1 MIPLQVVE
9 KLLRVSKEGGT
20 SLVSLPLSSN
30 VMGVIVKPEFKYI
43 VDKEFIHI
51 NPLKGEDKY
60 DLYLIIGS
68 RIDVDE
74 YLENQIE
81 GKVYMKLL
89 DEFGE
94 DVVRKWDLP
103 TYETHKTEAM
113 KSLLLSS
120 LKN

>member
-20 SLVSLPLSSN
+20 SLVSLPLGSN

-43 VDKEFIHI
+43 VDEEFIHI

-68 RIDVDE
+68 RTDVDE
-74 YLENQIE
+74 YLEKQIE

-89 DEFGE
+89 DEFG
-94 DVVRKWDLP
+94 DTVRKWDLP
-103 TYETHKTEAM
+103 TYESHKTEAM